1 MWNVLQ
7 LVWHAIAAG
16 MSKMRRTTN
25 GGGQQ
30 HTPTASELSTRSG
43 PAPIMVG
50 HNFRV
55 GKKIGSGNFGELRI
69 GEFYILF
76 LVNFH
81 RKIDRFQ
88 ITINV
93 ETRNYEMSIGSQKKL
108 LILDKTLLMN
118 VTTLYL
124 SYTYFSIFFNTR
136 IDIFFYNTRTKLNKL
151 KQ

>member
-1 MWNVLQ
+1 MVRR
-7 LVWHAIAAG
+7 LVWHAGIAAG

-69 GEFYILF
+69 GEFIIVF
-76 LVNFH
+76 LVKFR
-81 RKIDRFQ
+81 RKIADHHHCKTQNAFRLFY
-88 ITINV
+88 IFIYVPYVTALYCSISFKIWINV
-93 ETRNYEMSIGSQKKL
+93 PIYKPYEKFAYKIKPIIVC
-108 LILDKTLLMN
+108 IL
-118 VTTLYL
+118 
-124 SYTYFSIFFNTR
+124 
-136 IDIFFYNTRTKLNKL
+136 
-151 KQ
+151 

>member
-7 LVWHAIAAG
+7 LVWHATAAR

-69 GEFYILF
+69 GEFIIVF
-76 LVNFH
+76 LENFH
-81 RKIDRFQ
+81 RKIDWFQ
-88 ITINV
+88 ITIVV
-93 ETRNYEMSIGSQKKL
+93 ETRNYEMIIGFPKS
-108 LILDKTLLMN
+108 LILYKTLFMN
-118 VTTLYL
+118 GTTLICR
-124 SYTYFSIFFNTR
+124 TPIFQFSLTLVLTFLFSTI
-136 IDIFFYNTRTKLNKL
+136 
-151 KQ
+151 Q

>member
-1 MWNVLQ
+1 M
-7 LVWHAIAAG
+7 WHATAAG

-69 GEFYILF
+69 GEFTIIIF
-76 LVNFH
+76 LVNFP
-81 RKIDRFQ
+81 RKFDRFQ
-88 ITINV
+88 ITIDV
-93 ETRNYEMSIGSQKKL
+93 ENGDDIMSIGSPKKF
-108 LILDKTLLMN
+108 LILDKTLSMN

-124 SYTYFSIFFNTR
+124 SYTYVSSFFNTR
-136 IDIFFYNTRTKLNKL
+136 IDIFFYNTV
-151 KQ
+151 QE